1 MATWVTI
8 TTADIKRHLV
18 APQVTAL
25 ENSAKDSDQTGILA
39 GVIQDVIF
47 WARGQIASCR
57 NNVLDA
63 DTAKVPPS
71 LKWPTI
77 IKVIQALQTRLPNF
91 ALSESQKAL
100 IEDANSTWEGV
111 RSCAIPV
118 EKTSTPASEV
128 SQSGSAASLV
138 SYTSRK
144 VTSTTL
150 DGI

>member
-8 TTADIKRHLV
+8 TEADVKRHLV

-25 ENSAKDSDQTGILA
+25 ENSAKETAQTGILA
-39 GVIQDVIF
+39 GVIQDIVY

-63 DTAKVPPS
+63 DTAKIPPS

-77 IKVIQALQTRLPNF
+77 VKVIQALQTRLPGF
-91 ALSESQKAL
+91 ALSDSQKLL
-100 IEDANSTWEGV
+100 IEDTNSTWEGV

-118 EKTSTPASEV
+118 ETTSTPASEH